1 MSGSRRRPRHV
12 SRALS
17 VAVAMCA
24 VLVSGCSPEPV
35 LSPDPG
41 TMAASQKETSRCLRT
56 LVGVAHP
63 DDDLF
68 FLNPEIMRTI
78 RAGCPVD
85 TIYLT
90 AGDDAIKNRVK
101 ALEYVDRREYGVR
114 SAYAAMA
121 EAANRW
127 DQSDVQSGG
136 FRVRSFRLADRAR
149 SADVRLTFLDLHDGL
164 PQGQEANSV
173 LRLYDANRQSVY
185 GFLGGVSFSEERLL
199 TTLSGLVRRSRA
211 ERILTMDH
219 DNASFAFGLGGGV
232 DHSDHGITARY
243 FRRVGYALGVPVTS
257 YLGYRMSAK
266 PANLTPGQATEKD
279 EVARWYIASRKCRVT
294 GWCTNV
300 QPYRGPLQR
309 DWDLWTHRQY
319 EQVHRAPRA
328 GEILGDIGR
337 TTFFTGADPAQCLD
351 AAGGPSGARA
361 VRIHACDGSSA
372 QQWEMRR
379 DGTIRLRHEPVL
391 CLTAIGPG
399 VGLEPCRKDSGSQKW
414 ARAPWKSTTWKRT
427 AWRIEGDGNRCLY
440 QDDRELPARWDDRNR
455 QSPRLTLSGCG
466 TPAQPEQYWQWG
478 D

>member
-257 YLGYRMSAK
+257 YPGTGCRRSRRISPPDRPPRRMRWLAGTSPAESAVSLAGARMSSPTAALCK
-266 PANLTPGQATEKD
+266 EIGTCGLTGSTN
-279 EVARWYIASRKCRVT
+279 RST
-294 GWCTNV
+294 G
-300 QPYRGPLQR
+300 L
-309 DWDLWTHRQY
+309 
-319 EQVHRAPRA
+319 
-328 GEILGDIGR
+328 
-337 TTFFTGADPAQCLD
+337 
-351 AAGGPSGARA
+351 
-361 VRIHACDGSSA
+361 
-372 QQWEMRR
+372 
-379 DGTIRLRHEPVL
+379 HEPVRSSV
-391 CLTAIGPG
+391 TSA
-399 VGLEPCRKDSGSQKW
+399 
-414 ARAPWKSTTWKRT
+414 APRSS
-427 AWRIEGDGNRCLY
+427 
-440 QDDRELPARWDDRNR
+440 PARIRHSASTR
-455 QSPRLTLSGCG
+455 PAVRAEPGRFASTRATGHPRSNGR
-466 TPAQPEQYWQWG
+466 
-478 D
+478 